1 MTVLDLDPTSDIARP
16 TRTLLRCEGL
26 DVYYGSVQ
34 ILFDVDYTVDEGE
47 IVALLGTNGAG
58 KSTLLRAITGLTPPR
73 RGKVWLDGREITG
86 ISPVDMAKAGV
97 GFMPGGRAIFPG
109 LTVGENLRMAAWLYR
124 QDDARVEAG
133 LARCLELFPALK
145 PRLSEKA
152 VLLSGGQQQMVALAQ
167 ALLAEPR
174 LLLIDELSLGLAPVV
189 VGELLDV
196 VRELRDQGV
205 TIVLVEQSVNVALS
219 VADRAVFMEKGEVRF
234 TGPAGDLLERGD
246 LLRSVFIQGTKK
258 GVPGSNGDVSA
269 GDQVSVVPDVRR
281 DFSQAPVVLH
291 ATGITKRFGGL
302 TAVDHVDID
311 VHAGEIVG
319 ILGANGA
326 GKTTLLDLLTGFVP
340 VDSGQVR
347 LEDADITNRAPELR
361 AEAGLARSF
370 QDARLFPG
378 LTVAENLAVALEIFI
393 PSRDPFAASLRLPAA
408 LLSEAMVTERV
419 EHLIAL
425 LGLGAFRDK
434 YVGQLSTGSRRIVEL
449 GSLLA
454 QQAKVLM
461 LDEPTAGIAQRESEA
476 MGPLIKRIREATG
489 VAIVIVEHD
498 VPMLLSTC
506 DRLVAM
512 ELGGVVADGDPS
524 EVIQNDRVI
533 ASYLG
538 TDEAAISRSGSS
550 GTDAST
556 KAGAAKPTA
565 RKRRPP
571 SAQGRGAGSNVSGAG
586 RARTTTAKGKAG
598 ETPSRSAATG
608 RSQAASSRQ
617 GGVEDGTEVSAGT
630 GRRRTAPV
638 RAKRDSDIILE

>member
-1 MTVLDLDPTSDIARP
+1 MVDIDRTTNLGRP
-16 TRTLLRCEGL
+16 TRDLLRCEGL
-26 DVYYGSVQ
+26 DVFYGSVQ
-34 ILFDVDYTVDEGE
+34 ILFNVDYTVEEGE

-58 KSTLLRAITGLTPPR
+58 KSTLLRAITGLTPPK
-73 RGKVWLDGREITG
+73 RGKVWMDGKEITG

-97 GFMPGGRAIFPG
+97 AFMPGGRAIFPG

-124 QDDARVEAG
+124 QDTERVEAG
-133 LARCLELFPALK
+133 LAKCLELFPVLK
-145 PRLSEKA
+145 SRLSEKA
-152 VLLSGGQQQMVALAQ
+152 ALLSGGQQQMVALAQ

-189 VGELLDV
+189 VGELLEV
-196 VRELRDQGV
+196 VRELRNQGV

-219 VADRAVFMEKGEVRF
+219 VSDRAVFMEKGEVRF
-234 TGPAGDLLERGD
+234 TGPAGELLERGD
-246 LLRSVFIQGTKK
+246 LLRSVFIQGSKK
-258 GVPGSNGDVSA
+258 SNLGAGEQVVELQPEVP
-269 GDQVSVVPDVRR
+269 RR
-281 DFSQAPVVLH
+281 DFSLEPVIMH

-302 TAVDHVDID
+302 TAVDHVDLD
-311 VHAGEIVG
+311 VRAGEIVG

-347 LEDADITNRAPELR
+347 LENDDITDRAPELR

-393 PSRDPFAASLRLPAA
+393 PSRDPFAASFRLPAA
-408 LLSEAMVTERV
+408 LLSEVMVAERV
-419 EHLIAL
+419 EQLIGL

-454 QQAKVLM
+454 QQAKILM

-476 MGPLIKRIREATG
+476 MGPLIKRIRDVTG

-498 VPMLLSTC
+498 VPMLLATC

-512 ELGGVVADGDPS
+512 ELGGVVADGDPA

-538 TDEAAISRSGSS
+538 ADEAAISRSGSTS
-550 GTDAST
+550 GSDKKPAARQRLRSST
-556 KAGAAKPTA
+556 AKSPTA
-565 RKRRPP
+565 KSPTAKSPTPRRSSQAT
-571 SAQGRGAGSNVSGAG
+571 SAARATRTTSTRSTSTWDTASRTPEVSGKPGKPAVPRQRRNG
-586 RARTTTAKGKAG
+586 PVQAR
-598 ETPSRSAATG
+598 
-608 RSQAASSRQ
+608 
-617 GGVEDGTEVSAGT
+617 
-630 GRRRTAPV
+630 
-638 RAKRDSDIILE
+638 RDKDITLD

>member
-1 MTVLDLDPTSDIARP
+1 MTMVDIDRTTNLGRP
-16 TRTLLRCEGL
+16 TRDLLRCEGL
-26 DVYYGSVQ
+26 DVFYGSVQ
-34 ILFDVDYTVDEGE
+34 ILFNVDYTVEQGE

-58 KSTLLRAITGLTPPR
+58 KSTLLRAITGLTPPK
-73 RGKVWLDGREITG
+73 RGKVWLDGKEITG

-97 GFMPGGRAIFPG
+97 AFMPGGRAIFPG

-124 QDDARVEAG
+124 QDTERVEAG
-133 LARCLELFPALK
+133 LAKCLELFPALK
-145 PRLSEKA
+145 SRLSEKA
-152 VLLSGGQQQMVALAQ
+152 ALLSGGQQQMVALAQ

-189 VGELLDV
+189 VGELLEV
-196 VRELRDQGV
+196 VRELRNQGV

-219 VADRAVFMEKGEVRF
+219 VSDRAVFMEKGEVRF
-234 TGPAGDLLERGD
+234 TGPAGELLERGD
-246 LLRSVFIQGTKK
+246 LLRSVFIQGSKK
-258 GVPGSNGDVSA
+258 SNLAAGEHGAGEQVVELQPEVP
-269 GDQVSVVPDVRR
+269 RR
-281 DFSQAPVVLH
+281 DFSLEPVIMH

-302 TAVDHVDID
+302 TAVDHVDLD
-311 VHAGEIVG
+311 VRAGEIVG

-347 LEDADITNRAPELR
+347 LENDDITDRAPELR

-393 PSRDPFAASLRLPAA
+393 PSRDPFAASFRLPAA
-408 LLSEAMVTERV
+408 LLSEVMVAERV
-419 EHLIAL
+419 EQLISL

-454 QQAKVLM
+454 QQAKILM

-476 MGPLIKRIREATG
+476 MGPLIKRIRDVTG

-498 VPMLLSTC
+498 VPMLLATC

-512 ELGGVVADGDPS
+512 ELGGVVADGDPA

-538 TDEAAISRSGSS
+538 ADEAAISRSGSTS
-550 GTDAST
+550 GSD
-556 KAGAAKPTA
+556 KKPAA
-565 RKRRPP
+565 RQVR
-571 SAQGRGAGSNVSGAG
+571 SS
-586 RARTTTAKGKAG
+586 TAKSPTVKS
-598 ETPSRSAATG
+598 PRPKRS
-608 RSQAASSRQ
+608 SQA
-617 GGVEDGTEVSAGT
+617 VSATRATRTSRTPAVPGKSAVPRQ
-630 GRRRTAPV
+630 RRSGPV
-638 RAKRDSDIILE
+638 QARRDKDITLD

>member
-1 MTVLDLDPTSDIARP
+1 MDITTSNEGLIAP
-16 TRTLLRCEGL
+16 SKTLLRCEGL

-34 ILFDVDYTVDEGE
+34 ILFNVDYTVEEGE

-58 KSTLLRAITGLTPPR
+58 KSTLLRAITGLTPPK
-73 RGKVWLDGREITG
+73 RGKVWMDGKEITG
-86 ISPVDMAKAGV
+86 ITPVDMAKAGV
-97 GFMPGGRAIFPG
+97 AFMPGGRAIFPG

-124 QDDARVEAG
+124 QDEARVEAG
-133 LARCLELFPALK
+133 IAKCLELFPALK
-145 PRLSEKA
+145 TRLPEKA
-152 VLLSGGQQQMVALAQ
+152 ALLSGGQQQMVALAQ

-196 VRELRDQGV
+196 VRELRNQGV

-219 VADRAVFMEKGEVRF
+219 VSDRAVFMEKGEVRF
-234 TGPAGDLLERGD
+234 TGPAGELLERGD
-246 LLRSVFIQGTKK
+246 LLRSVFIQGSKAGAVETNGK
-258 GVPGSNGDVSA
+258 GPKERAKPAVP
-269 GDQVSVVPDVRR
+269 RK
-281 DFSQAPVVLH
+281 DFSTEPVILH

-302 TAVDHVDID
+302 TAVDHVDLD
-311 VHAGEIVG
+311 VRAGEIVG

-347 LEDADITNRAPELR
+347 LENADITGKAPEIR

-393 PSRDPFAASLRLPAA
+393 PSRDPFAASFKLPAA
-408 LLSEAMVTERV
+408 LLSEVMVAERV
-419 EHLIAL
+419 DQLIGL

-454 QQAKVLM
+454 QQAKILM

-476 MGPLIKRIREATG
+476 MGPLIKRIRDVTG

-512 ELGGVVADGDPS
+512 ELGGVVADGDPA

-538 TDEAAISRSGSS
+538 ADEAAISRSGSA
-550 GTDAST
+550 GPQKKRPTRASAT
-556 KAGAAKPTA
+556 KSNTT
-565 RKRRPP
+565 KRVR
-571 SAQGRGAGSNVSGAG
+571 VSGQ
-586 RARTTTAKGKAG
+586 TSTVT
-598 ETPSRSAATG
+598 
-608 RSQAASSRQ
+608 RQ
-617 GGVEDGTEVSAGT
+617 
-630 GRRRTAPV
+630 RRTAPIKA
-638 RAKRDSDIILE
+638 RRDADINLD

>member
-1 MTVLDLDPTSDIARP
+1 MDVERTIDLGSPTKN
-16 TRTLLRCEGL
+16 LLRCEGL
-26 DVYYGSVQ
+26 DVFYGSVQ
-34 ILFDVDYTVDEGE
+34 ILFDVDYSVDEGE

-58 KSTLLRAITGLTPPR
+58 KSTLLRAITGLTPPK
-73 RGKVWLDGREITG
+73 RGKVWLDNKEITG

-97 GFMPGGRAIFPG
+97 AFMPGGRAIFPG
-109 LTVGENLRMAAWLYR
+109 LSVGENLKMAAWLYR
-124 QDDARVEAG
+124 QDDVRVEAG
-133 LARCLELFPALK
+133 IARCLELFPALK
-145 PRLSEKA
+145 TRLSEKA
-152 VLLSGGQQQMVALAQ
+152 ALLSGGQQQMVALAQ

-189 VGELLDV
+189 VGELLEV
-196 VRELRDQGV
+196 VRELRRGGV

-219 VADRAVFMEKGEVRF
+219 VSDRAVFMEKGEVRF
-234 TGPAGDLLERGD
+234 TGPAGELLERGD
-246 LLRSVFIQGTKK
+246 LLRSVFLQGSKGAQEENGTTKGATSK
-258 GVPGSNGDVSA
+258 APKE
-269 GDQVSVVPDVRR
+269 VRR
-281 DFSQAPVVLH
+281 DFSQVPVILH

-302 TAVDHVDID
+302 TAVDHADLD
-311 VHAGEIVG
+311 VRAGEIVG

-340 VDSGQVR
+340 VDSGRVQ
-347 LEDADITNRAPELR
+347 LEGTDITERAPELR

-393 PSRDPFAASLRLPAA
+393 PSRDPFAASFRLPAA
-408 LLSEAMVTERV
+408 LLSEAMVAERV
-419 EHLIAL
+419 DQLIGL

-454 QQAKVLM
+454 QQAKILM

-476 MGPLIKRIREATG
+476 MGPLIKRIRDVTG

-498 VPMLLSTC
+498 VPMLLATC

-512 ELGGVVADGDPS
+512 ELGGVVADGDPQ

-538 TDEAAISRSGSS
+538 ADETAISRSGSTKPS
-550 GTDAST
+550 RT
-556 KAGAAKPTA
+556 KAKRPAAR
-565 RKRRPP
+565 RKTPAPSKRSTETSTVRS
-571 SAQGRGAGSNVSGAG
+571 SAQHSTGISGSGGGTTNGA
-586 RARTTTAKGKAG
+586 R
-598 ETPSRSAATG
+598 
-608 RSQAASSRQ
+608 
-617 GGVEDGTEVSAGT
+617 
-630 GRRRTAPV
+630 RRRTAPV
-638 RAKRDSDIILE
+638 KVVREKDITLD

>member
-1 MTVLDLDPTSDIARP
+1 MTVLDVDLTSDLGRP
-16 TRTLLRCEGL
+16 TRNLLRCEGL

-58 KSTLLRAITGLTPPR
+58 KSTLLRAITGLTPPK
-73 RGKVWLDGREITG
+73 RGKVWLDGKEITG

-109 LTVGENLRMAAWLYR
+109 LTVAENLKMAAWLYR
-124 QDDARVEAG
+124 QDAARVEAG

-145 PRLSEKA
+145 PRLAEKA

-167 ALLAEPR
+167 ALLSEPR

-189 VGELLDV
+189 VGELLEV
-196 VRELRDQGV
+196 VRELRNQGV
-205 TIVLVEQSVNVALS
+205 TIILVEQSVNVALS

-234 TGPAGDLLERGD
+234 TGPAADLLERGD

-258 GVPGSNGDVSA
+258 GTPGQNGAAAHDTPAVEP
-269 GDQVSVVPDVRR
+269 VVRR
-281 DFSQAPVVLH
+281 DFSHEPVVLH

-302 TAVDHVDID
+302 TAVDHVDLD

-347 LEDADITNRAPELR
+347 LENADITDRAPELR

-393 PSRDPFAASLRLPAA
+393 PSRDPFAASFRLPAA
-408 LLSEAMVTERV
+408 LLSEAMVAERV
-419 EHLIAL
+419 EQLIGL

-454 QQAKVLM
+454 QQAKILM

-476 MGPLIKRIREATG
+476 MGPLIRRIRDVTG

-512 ELGGVVADGDPS
+512 ELGGVVADGDPA

-538 TDEAAISRSGSS
+538 ADEAAISRSGSTTS
-550 GTDAST
+550 G
-556 KAGAAKPTA
+556 KAKKPTA
-565 RKRRPP
+565 ARRTTTPARRSP
-571 SAQGRGAGSNVSGAG
+571 SASAARAG
-586 RARTTTAKGKAG
+586 RASAAKGKA
-598 ETPSRSAATG
+598 AATG
-608 RSQAASSRQ
+608 KAVA
-617 GGVEDGTEVSAGT
+617 T
-630 GRRRTAPV
+630 GEAKRRRTTPIKAV
-638 RAKRDSDIILE
+638 RDDDITL